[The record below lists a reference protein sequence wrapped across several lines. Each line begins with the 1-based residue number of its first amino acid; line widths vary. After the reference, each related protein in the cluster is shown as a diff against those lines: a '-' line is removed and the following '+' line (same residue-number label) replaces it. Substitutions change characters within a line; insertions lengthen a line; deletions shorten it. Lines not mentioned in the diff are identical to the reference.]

1 MNIFQVRI
9 SRLMQPFPKSLHVKE
24 HKTKPGN
31 EDGSAAPH
39 GKRCP
44 KISVSWPWLISS
56 FPVYYP
62 EGLSVHYLVS
72 LWSVTETQEYRN
84 LPSEISFQ
92 CKEVLVEEETRGK

>member
-44 KISVSWPWLISS
+44 KISVS
-56 FPVYYP
+56 
-62 EGLSVHYLVS
+62 
-72 LWSVTETQEYRN
+72 
-84 LPSEISFQ
+84 
-92 CKEVLVEEETRGK
+92 